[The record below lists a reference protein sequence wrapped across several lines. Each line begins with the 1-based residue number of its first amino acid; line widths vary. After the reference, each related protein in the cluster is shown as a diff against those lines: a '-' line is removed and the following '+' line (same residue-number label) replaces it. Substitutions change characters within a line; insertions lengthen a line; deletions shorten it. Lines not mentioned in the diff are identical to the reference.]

1 MAWRQRLPDRCA
13 IHGAMVSVYNR
24 KYQLFL
30 KRLRE
35 ARTLAGMT
43 QRNVA
48 TKLKRPQSFV
58 SKCETGERKV
68 DVVELTDFVR
78 LYNQPVEFF
87 LPDLGR

>member
-1 MAWRQRLPDRCA
+1 
-13 IHGAMVSVYNR
+13 MVSVYNR